1 MMPRPQFMPSSLQR
15 QSAGGAVNC
24 IPQHGTHPLP
34 IQASELPGPLPPGYG
49 PATGATLG
57 NGPGPQPTRPS
68 SATLMNLQQCASP
81 QTRPN
86 LASSSF
92 RSTAVSPFQSLAPLS
107 AHTSALTDSRRAL
120 QPVGGAAPDMQD
132 VTPDMQDGGAPPELH
147 SLPEAHG
154 VITPPSTFAP
164 EASPGVNNERESCAR
179 LNEEVEM
186 EMDDDSAD
194 AEEEDTDYIEVGPD
208 GLRTTE
214 DCVASVF
221 DPQKNFVCR
230 FCEARYKADMDR
242 GLPSEP
248 PPEMPDASLE
258 ERAAH
263 CEREHEYVW
272 GILRH
277 AV

>member
-1 MMPRPQFMPSSLQR
+1 MMPRPQFMASSLQTPER
-15 QSAGGAVNC
+15 GRSVR
-24 IPQHGTHPLP
+24 
-34 IQASELPGPLPPGYG
+34 
-49 PATGATLG
+49 
-57 NGPGPQPTRPS
+57 RPR
-68 SATLMNLQQCASP
+68 CV
-81 QTRPN
+81 PN
-86 LASSSF
+86 LASSSS

-120 QPVGGAAPDMQD
+120 QAVGGAAPDMQD

-194 AEEEDTDYIEVGPD
+194 AEEEDTDYIE
-208 GLRTTE
+208 